1 MSVQTA
7 ARTTVAPNPLTAG
20 QLPKWAPWAIAGGS
34 LAAALAVTWPLL
46 GSINVAVVV
55 VAAVVAYLVLLGV
68 VSASVEG
75 SRRATDRIAHAVV
88 VGMFALA
95 MLPLISV
102 ALTTLA
108 RGLQR
113 FDPRF
118 FTYSMRNIIGE
129 GGGAAHAIYGTL
141 WVTGTA
147 TLISVPIGLLT
158 AVYLAEY
165 GRGVLARGITF
176 FVDVMTG
183 IPSIVAGLF
192 AYALVA
198 LLIGPGTVIGFSGAL
213 ALSVLMIPVVVR
225 STEELLRIVPNE
237 LREASYALGVPKWKT
252 IMRIVLPT
260 AISGIVSGVILAIAR
275 IIGETAPLMVA
286 AGFTQSVNNNLF
298 SGPMMTLPVFVY
310 DSYAHP
316 GIPREPYEA
325 RAWAGALTLIVIV
338 MLLNL
343 IGRVIAK
350 RFAPKAGR

>member
-1 MSVQTA
+1 M
-7 ARTTVAPNPLTAG
+7 NPLTAG
-20 QLPKWAPWAIAGGS
+20 QLPRWAPWAIGAGS
-34 LAAALAVTWPLL
+34 VLVSVLVSWPLVGGFSL
-46 GSINVAVVV
+46 G
-55 VAAVVAYLVLLGV
+55 AVVALSLAVYLVGIV
-68 VSASVEG
+68 TASSSVEG
-75 SRRATDRIAHAVV
+75 SRRAVDRLAGSVV
-88 VGMFALA
+88 VGMFLLAL
-95 MLPLISV
+95 LPLVSV
-102 ALTTLA
+102 TFTTLA

-113 FDPRF
+113 FDLQF
-118 FTYSMRNIIGE
+118 FTWSMRNVVGD
-129 GGGAAHAIYGTL
+129 GGGAVHAIYGTL
-141 WVTGTA
+141 WVTGA
-147 TLISVPIGLLT
+147 ASLISVPIGLLT

-165 GRGVLARGITF
+165 GRGALARGITF

-192 AYALVA
+192 AYALVS
-198 LLIGPGTVIGFSGAL
+198 LIAGPGTVIGFSGAI

-252 IMRIVLPT
+252 IMRIVIPT

-286 AGFTQSVNNNLF
+286 AGFTQSVNSNLF
-298 SGPMMTLPVFVY
+298 SGQMMTLPVFVY

-350 RFAPKAGR
+350 RFAPKTGR